1 MHLTTGLTPFYALYG
16 YYLDICVN
24 IKADVLGGE
33 ALNARLRVEQL
44 QVEREEL
51 AKR

>member
-1 MHLTTGLTPFYALYG
+1 MHSTTGLTPFYALYG
-16 YYLDICVN
+16 YHLEIRTN
-24 IKADVLGGE
+24 IKADVPGGE